1 MTLKTLLY
9 RLFRKSYVTHTI
21 LISDTSHG
29 PLYKTILCSNKHPL
43 IGIGYGTTSSQSVK
57 NSKKDF
63 NLNLNNYRKKE
74 NKE

>member
-1 MTLKTLLY
+1 MTLKTLFH

-29 PLYKTILCSNKHPL
+29 PLYKTILCSNKYPL
-43 IGIGYGTTSSQSVK
+43 IGVGYGTTSHQSVK
-57 NSKKDF
+57 NSEKDF
-63 NLNLNNYRKKE
+63 NLKLDTYRKKE